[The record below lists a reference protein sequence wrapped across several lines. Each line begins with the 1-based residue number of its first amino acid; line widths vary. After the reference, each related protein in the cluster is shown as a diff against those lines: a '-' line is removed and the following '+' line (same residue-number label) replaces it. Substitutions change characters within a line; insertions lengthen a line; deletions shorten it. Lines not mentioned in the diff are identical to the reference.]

1 MMNIPGLTN
10 SGSMPINA
18 GGGAAGPSGVHSQN
32 ESALRVGGISMGGGS
47 LPIWLLFAIGATA
60 LWLLIKGGR

>member
-32 ESALRVGGISMGGGS
+32 DSALRVGGISMGGSS
-47 LPIWLLFAIGATA
+47 LPNWLLVVMGAAA
-60 LWLLIKGGR
+60 LWFLIKGGR